1 MLSNQLQR
9 THKKAAES
17 PPPPCFT
24 LGGLII
30 LDSWNALVTE
40 VESIA
45 GFANCELASIYPC
58 RYASSCLNMLRA
70 HYIRH
75 IYTILGRYVIYILY

>member
-1 MLSNQLQR
+1 MLNNQLQR

-17 PPPPCFT
+17 PPPPCLT

-45 GFANCELASIYPC
+45 GFANCELASLRVYIYS
-58 RYASSCLNMLRA
+58 YS
-70 HYIRH
+70 
-75 IYTILGRYVIYILY
+75 GDDVIT